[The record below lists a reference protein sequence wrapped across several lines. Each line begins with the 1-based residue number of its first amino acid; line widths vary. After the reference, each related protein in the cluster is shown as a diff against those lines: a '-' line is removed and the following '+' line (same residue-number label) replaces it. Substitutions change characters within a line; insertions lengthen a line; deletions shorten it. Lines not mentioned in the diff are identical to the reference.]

1 MTDQKLFF
9 SRNVRVGKH
18 KTHYVECGDG
28 DATVLIHGGGP
39 GNSGELNWRQAIP
52 ALAQHGRIIAV
63 DLLGYGRTDKPADVE
78 YSHKTLVD
86 HVAAFLDVLC
96 LEKVNLC
103 GNSLG
108 AYIAARCA
116 VDEPDRVTKL
126 LLVGSG
132 TIAQAMGL
140 GLQTGIGTKALA
152 EFDGTKESLR
162 ELIKVLM
169 HHPEYVAETQLEAR
183 FRATLQPGAGE
194 AYRNFMRTRLRDEPA
209 HTKWFDL
216 SRRLPDLAIPIQFIW
231 GAHDA
236 VAPCS
241 FVQQLKGLLPG
252 AEFEVFDDSGHLAH
266 NDEPTRF
273 NRAAIRFLFGQ

>member
-152 EFDGTKESLR
+152 EFDGTKEGLR

-183 FRATLQPGAGE
+183 FRATLQPGAAE
-194 AYRNFMRTRLRDEPA
+194 AYSNFMRTRLTDEPA
-209 HTKWFDL
+209 HAKWFDL
-216 SRRLPDLAIPIQFIW
+216 SRRLPDLSIPIQFIW

-252 AEFEVFDDSGHLAH
+252 AEFEVFNDSGHLAH